1 MRILLAHNSLFFPS
15 HGGGDKS
22 NRLLMEA
29 LAQAGHECLVVARI
43 ASFGEREEEHFLGE
57 LAARGVPVTSTA
69 GGIVAFRHG
78 GVQVHTVT
86 SHANLRAYFAT
97 QVAEFQPDII
107 LTSTDDPA
115 QVMLDAALKAERA
128 RVVYMVRATIALP
141 FGPDAAFPSATKTES
156 LRRVDGMVGV
166 SRYTADYV
174 RRHSGIEAVHV
185 PISMQDKAPIPA
197 LGRFDNE
204 FVVMVNPC
212 VVKGV
217 SIFLALADA
226 LPEVG
231 FAAVPTWGTTEE
243 DIAALN
249 ARRNVTVLEADD
261 NIDNILRRARVLLLP
276 SIWAEARARIV
287 VEAMLRGVPALA
299 ADVGGIPE
307 AMMGLP
313 YLLPV
318 NMIQRYKPEVNQQM
332 VPVAEAP
339 PQDIGPWLE
348 ALRRLTSDRAHWEEL
363 SARGR
368 RRALEYVDN
377 LSAGPLVEYL
387 EDVRRRP
394 PRSRGI
400 PACVA
405 PEKTAGAGSLSPE
418 KRRLLAA
425 RAHRALWFP
434 ILRGDAPRLF
444 CLPFAGAG
452 VWWSRGWAEEL
463 PSVSVASVL
472 LPGREIRL
480 HETPFVSMSAL
491 IAALEREIAPLLT
504 RPFALYGHSMGAV
517 IAFELARALRRA
529 ARPMPAA
536 LLVSGA
542 RAPQFRRNHVPPPAP
557 TDDQLM
563 AELRRLEGVP
573 RQLLESAAFMDAAL
587 PALRADTALYRNYI
601 YAEEAPLSVP
611 IRAYGGE
618 VDPNVTPEHVAAWR
632 EQTTSSFASTMF
644 PGGHFFID
652 TARGEFLAKLG
663 EDVASVLSQVTSARS
678 PENRP

>member
-43 ASFGEREEEHFLGE
+43 ASFGEGEEEHFLDE
-57 LAARGVPVTSTA
+57 LGARGVPVESTK
-69 GGIVAFRHG
+69 GGIVVFRHG
-78 GVQVHTVT
+78 GVRVHTVT
-86 SHANLRAYFAT
+86 SHANLRAYFSS
-97 QVAEFQPDII
+97 QIDEFQPDII

-115 QVMLDAALKAERA
+115 QVMLEAALKAERA

-141 FGPDAAFPSATKTES
+141 FGPDAAFPSAAKTES

-166 SRYTADYV
+166 SQYTADYV
-174 RRHSGIEAVHV
+174 RRHSGIQAVHV
-185 PISMQDKAPIPA
+185 PISMQDKSPIPA

-231 FAAVPTWGTTEE
+231 FAGVPTWGTTEE

-249 ARRNVTVLEADD
+249 ARANVTVLEPDD

-276 SIWAEARARIV
+276 SIWAEARARIP

-307 AMMGLP
+307 AMMGVP
-313 YLLPV
+313 YLLSV
-318 NMIQRYKPEVNQQM
+318 NMIQRYKPEVNEQM

-339 PQDIGPWLE
+339 PQDIGPWLD
-348 ALRRLTSDRAHWEEL
+348 ALKRLTSDREHWEEL
-363 SARGR
+363 SALGR
-368 RRALEYVDN
+368 RKALEYVDN
-377 LSAGPLVEYL
+377 LNVGALVEYL
-387 EDVRRRP
+387 EGVRGAAIRAR
-394 PRSRGI
+394 
-400 PACVA
+400 VA
-405 PEKTAGAGSLSPE
+405 PAGSTGASTGTPSLSPE

-434 ILRGDAPRLF
+434 IVRGEAPRLF

-452 VWWSRGWAEEL
+452 VWPFRQWAEQL
-463 PSVSVASVL
+463 PDVSLVPVL
-472 LPGREIRL
+472 LPGREMRL
-480 HETPFVSMSAL
+480 HETPFDSMAAL

-517 IAFELARALRRA
+517 IAFELARALRRSG
-529 ARPMPAA
+529 RRMPAGVF
-536 LLVSGA
+536 VSGA

-557 TDDQLM
+557 TDDELM
-563 AELRRLEGVP
+563 AELRRLESVP
-573 RQLLESAAFMDAAL
+573 RDLLESPGFTEAAL
-587 PALRADTALYRNYI
+587 PALRADTALFRNYI
-601 YAEEAPLSVP
+601 YAEEAPLGIP
-611 IRAYGGE
+611 ICAYSGAS
-618 VDPNVTPEHVAAWR
+618 DPNVTPEHIEAWR
-632 EQTTSSFASTMF
+632 EQTKSSFASTML

-652 TARGEFLAKLG
+652 SARAEFLAKLG
-663 EDVASVLSQVTSARS
+663 EDIAGVLKPVTSATS